1 MAQHE
6 STLSRW
12 MGRHLRLVYLVFFVV
27 PLFVQPPGSLW
38 LWSVNGVALLVF
50 LWLYARVQRATGLAL
65 ASCIGGIFVLGA
77 ALLSSNPPGGVTF
90 FIYAASFLDRVER
103 PRVAGVWL
111 LVLTAAA
118 GAALWWYE
126 LVSMLGMPVIM
137 LIVGGHRIHAGELQ
151 RKKGELS
158 RSRDEIGQLAA
169 LAERERIGRDLHD
182 LLGHT
187 LSVIVLKSE
196 LAAKIAEADPE
207 RSVAEIRDV
216 ERISRETLADVRAA
230 ISGYRARGLTGEL
243 DNARRVLAGVRV
255 AVSSAVD
262 RVELSAVQ
270 EAALAVALRE
280 GVTNVVRHARASRC
294 AIRLGRDGDRIR
306 LEIEDDGV
314 GGAPSGGNGLAGM
327 RARISA
333 LGGAVEH
340 DGRAGWLLA
349 VSIPAGGVGSP
360 VPPADAPAAPE
371 ASWSAC

>member
-1 MAQHE
+1 M
-6 STLSRW
+6 
-12 MGRHLRLVYLVFFVV
+12 LR
-27 PLFVQPPGSLW
+27 
-38 LWSVNGVALLVF
+38 
-50 LWLYARVQRATGLAL
+50 RAAVEQ
-65 ASCIGGIFVLGA
+65 S
-77 ALLSSNPPGGVTF
+77 PRGVTF

-126 LVSMLGMPVIM
+126 LVPMLGMPVIM

-151 RKKGELS
+151 RKQGELS

-196 LAAKIAEADPE
+196 LAAKVAEADPE

-216 ERISRETLADVRAA
+216 ERISRETLADVRSA

-243 DNARRVLAGVRV
+243 DNARRVLAGAGV

-262 RVELSAVQ
+262 RVELSVVQ
-270 EAALAVALRE
+270 EAALALALRE
-280 GVTNVVRHARASRC
+280 GVTNVVRHARAGRC
-294 AIRLGRDGDRIR
+294 AIRLRRDGDRIR
-306 LEIEDDGV
+306 FEIEDDGV
-314 GGAPSGGNGLAGM
+314 GGAPAGGNGLAGM
-327 RARISA
+327 RARIA
-333 LGGAVEH
+333 AVGGSVEH
-340 DGRAGWLLA
+340 DARDGWLLA
-349 VSIPAGGVGSP
+349 VSIPAGAGSP
-360 VPPADAPAAPE
+360 VPPKDALAAPA